1 MRYLIKISYYK
12 IMEERFYNIY
22 NSAEKLESKKLG
34 EVYTPEY
41 MVKNMV
47 DQIPDEVWMNKD
59 IKVLDFACGT
69 GIFAFFI
76 YKKLIKYFDHDYV
89 MNNVLYFN
97 DIQEKNIKKINYIFD
112 NPRNV
117 HNGDFL
123 TWNCNMK
130 FDVII
135 GNPPFQAHDNKKS
148 NGNAIWHKFVDKLL
162 LLLNDGGYLSLIHPS
177 GWRKPSTEKC
187 KYTYLYYELTQKRQM
202 IYLEIH
208 SQKEG
213 IKNFKCDIKY
223 DIYLVENVMPHK
235 NTKVIYYDK
244 NVMDV
249 DLKKLKFIPNNN
261 IEFIFRLLNCKG
273 NNIRIVYS
281 SSVYDIRRKHVS
293 STRDSLYK
301 YPLIHSITRN
311 GLKYKYS
318 SRNDLGHFGVSKIVI
333 TLLPGVKNTCQ
344 HYIDIEGKYGMT
356 SNVFGIEV
364 DSVEYAN
371 KIATALSTEK
381 FRIFKDAFN
390 FHTRTLE
397 FRSFYYFTDGI
408 WNLFLEQ

>member
-89 MNNVLYFN
+89 INNMLYFN
-97 DIQEKNIKKINYIFD
+97 DIQEKNIKKINYIFG

-117 HNGDFL
+117 HNGDFFK
-123 TWNCNMK
+123 WNCDVK
-130 FDVII
+130 FDIII

-162 LLLNDGGYLSLIHPS
+162 LLLNEGGYLSLIHPS

-187 KYTYLYYELTQKRQM
+187 KYTYLYQELTQKRQM
-202 IYLEIH
+202 
-208 SQKEG
+208 
-213 IKNFKCDIKY
+213 N
-223 DIYLVENVMPHK
+223 YLV
-235 NTKVIYYDK
+235 
-244 NVMDV
+244 
-249 DLKKLKFIPNNN
+249 
-261 IEFIFRLLNCKG
+261 
-273 NNIRIVYS
+273 
-281 SSVYDIRRKHVS
+281 
-293 STRDSLYK
+293 
-301 YPLIHSITRN
+301 
-311 GLKYKYS
+311 
-318 SRNDLGHFGVSKIVI
+318 
-333 TLLPGVKNTCQ
+333 
-344 HYIDIEGKYGMT
+344 
-356 SNVFGIEV
+356 
-364 DSVEYAN
+364 
-371 KIATALSTEK
+371 
-381 FRIFKDAFN
+381 
-390 FHTRTLE
+390 
-397 FRSFYYFTDGI
+397 
-408 WNLFLEQ
+408 